1 MKIAKVIVDV
11 PLMQTDKP
19 FSYGIPSEM
28 EELIE
33 RGMRVHVPFGS
44 GNRLVQ
50 GIVIGFEDE
59 ELEPSVNLK
68 GISELLD
75 VEPVLTDEQLW
86 LADEMRHSVFSY
98 KISCLKAMLPNLL
111 NSNYDKLLKS
121 TDGTSVKW
129 SQLTEAEKISSA
141 KAVRLGQLSVEYLA
155 KSKENRKTE
164 KFLSIPDIEKL
175 AEFEIEKR
183 AKKRL
188 ELKYFLLR
196 LQEEKIAVKS
206 LNISSQIIKFFVE
219 HDLVKIEEVEISR
232 TKEKFEDVE
241 NDSAKILNSEQNAA
255 YEKIIASSDKPF
267 LLEGITGSGKT
278 EVYLQTIDHFLK
290 LGKTAIMLVPE
301 ISLTPQITNRF
312 IARFGDKVAIMHSG
326 LSDGEKYD
334 EWRKIKSGKAQVVV
348 GARSAIFAPVENLG
362 IIIIDEEHETSYKQ
376 DSSPRYH
383 ARDIA
388 LLRAKWHGARLVL
401 GSATPSLET
410 RARAMRGV
418 YELLL
423 LTKRANEAAILP
435 EIKIIDMRS
444 EISDQSANFSQSL
457 LTKIKEK
464 IDKDEQVILMLNRR
478 GYSSFVMC
486 RECGFVVDCPNC
498 DISLTLHM
506 DTRTLNCHYCGHVE
520 GIPQTC
526 PNCHS
531 RKIRYYGSGTQ
542 KVEEELRE
550 IMPEAGV
557 LRMDVDTTRT
567 KNAHEKILEKF
578 GNHEADILLGTQM
591 IAKGL
596 DFPNVTLV
604 GVINADTGLN
614 LPDFRASERS
624 FELLMQVA
632 GRAGRADKKGEVL
645 IQTFNPHHYAI
656 EMTKAQDYEK
666 FYEMEMS
673 FRREL
678 SYPPYYFTVQ
688 VLVSHQDEEVAI
700 QKSYEIAQLLKQN
713 LTEKAKIL
721 GPTARP
727 IARTHNLYHYQI
739 LVKYRFEEELESA
752 LNQVLELTQL
762 RDNKNLR
769 VLIDSEPQNFV

>member
-1 MKIAKVIVDV
+1 MKIAKVIVDL

-19 FSYGIPSEM
+19 FSYAISKEFQS
-28 EELIE
+28 LIE
-33 RGMRVHVPFGS
+33 LGMRVHVPFGT

-50 GIVIGFEDE
+50 GIIVGIE
-59 ELEPSVNLK
+59 EEKDAENSSVNLK
-68 GISELLD
+68 DIAELLD
-75 VEPVLTDEQLW
+75 LEPVLTEEQLW

-121 TDGTSVKW
+121 ADGAVSKW
-129 SQLTEAEKISSA
+129 SQLTEEEKISSA
-141 KAVRLGQLSVEYLA
+141 KAVRAGQLSVEYLA

-164 KFLSIPDIEKL
+164 KYLSIPDLEKL
-175 AEFEIEKR
+175 DEFEIEKR

-196 LQEEKIAVKS
+196 MTDEKIALKS
-206 LNISSQIIKFFVE
+206 LNFSSQIIKFFIE

-232 TKEKFEDVE
+232 TKDKFEAIE
-241 NDSAKILNSEQNAA
+241 NDSAKVLNSEQESA

-278 EVYLQTIDHFLK
+278 EVYLQTIDHFLQM
-290 LGKTAIMLVPE
+290 GKTAIMLVPE

-388 LLRAKWHGARLVL
+388 LLRAKWHGATLVL
-401 GSATPSLET
+401 GSATPSLES

-457 LTKIKEK
+457 LAKIKEK

-506 DTRTLNCHYCGHVE
+506 DTRTLNCHYCGHVQ

-526 PNCHS
+526 PNCQS

-550 IMPEAGV
+550 IMPEA
-557 LRMDVDTTRT
+557 
-567 KNAHEKILEKF
+567 
-578 GNHEADILLGTQM
+578 
-591 IAKGL
+591 
-596 DFPNVTLV
+596 
-604 GVINADTGLN
+604 
-614 LPDFRASERS
+614 
-624 FELLMQVA
+624 
-632 GRAGRADKKGEVL
+632 
-645 IQTFNPHHYAI
+645 
-656 EMTKAQDYEK
+656 
-666 FYEMEMS
+666 
-673 FRREL
+673 
-678 SYPPYYFTVQ
+678 
-688 VLVSHQDEEVAI
+688 
-700 QKSYEIAQLLKQN
+700 
-713 LTEKAKIL
+713 
-721 GPTARP
+721 
-727 IARTHNLYHYQI
+727 
-739 LVKYRFEEELESA
+739 
-752 LNQVLELTQL
+752 
-762 RDNKNLR
+762 R
-769 VLIDSEPQNFV
+769 V

>member
-11 PLMQTDKP
+11 PLMQTDRP
-19 FSYGIPSEM
+19 FSYQIPQKM
-28 EELIE
+28 EPLLEL
-33 RGMRVHVPFGS
+33 GMRVHVPFGQ

-50 GIVIGFEDE
+50 GIVVGFEE
-59 ELEPSVNLK
+59 MPELTENLK
-68 GISELLD
+68 EIVELLD
-75 VEPVLTDEQLW
+75 LEPVLNEEQLW

-98 KISCLKAMLPNLL
+98 KISELKAMLPNLL
-111 NSNYDKLLKS
+111 NSSYDKLL
-121 TDGTSVKW
+121 TAVNGTKIKW
-129 SQLTEAEKISSA
+129 STLSEAEKISSA
-141 KAVRLGQLSVEYLA
+141 KQVRAGNLTVEYLA

-164 KFLSIPDIEKL
+164 KYLLVPDVEKL
-175 AEFEIEKR
+175 AAFEIGKA
-183 AKKRL
+183 AKKRQ
-188 ELKYFLLR
+188 ELKYVLIR
-196 LQEEKIAVKS
+196 RSHEKILLKS
-206 LNISSQIIKFFVE
+206 LDFSAAIIKFFIGNE
-219 HDLVKIEEVEISR
+219 LVTVEEVEISR
-232 TKEKFEDVE
+232 TREKFDAIST
-241 NDSAKILNSEQNAA
+241 DQPKTLNTEQQAA
-255 YEKIIASSDKPF
+255 FEQIVKGGDKPF

-278 EVYLQTIDHFLK
+278 EVYLQVIAHFLAQ
-290 LGKTAIMLVPE
+290 GKTAIMLVPE

-312 IARFGDKVAIMHSG
+312 IARFGDQVAIMHSG

-334 EWRKIKSGKAQVVV
+334 EWRKIKSGEARVVV

-388 LLRAKWHGARLVL
+388 LLRAKWHGATLVL
-401 GSATPSLET
+401 GSATPSLES
-410 RARAMRGV
+410 RARAQRGV
-418 YELLL
+418 YELLM

-435 EIKIIDMRS
+435 DVQIVDMRN
-444 EISDQSANFSQSL
+444 EISDQSSNFSKIL

-464 IDKDEQVILMLNRR
+464 IEKNEQVILMLNRR

-486 RECGFVVDCPNC
+486 RDCGHVVDCPNC

-506 DTRTLNCHYCGHVE
+506 DTRTLNCHYCGHVQ

-526 PNCHS
+526 PSCQS
-531 RKIRYYGSGTQ
+531 RKIKYYGSGTQ
-542 KVEEELRE
+542 KVEEELNQ
-550 IMPEAGV
+550 ILPEVRV

-656 EMTKAQDYEK
+656 ELTKAQDYEK
-666 FYEMEMS
+666 FYEVEMR

-688 VLVSHQDEEVAI
+688 VLISHQDEEIAI
-700 QKSYEIAQLLKQN
+700 QRSYEIAQLLRQN
-713 LTEKAKIL
+713 LTPKAKIL

-739 LVKYRFEEELESA
+739 LVKYRFEDQLEMA

-762 RDNKNLR
+762 KENKELR
-769 VLIDSEPQNFV
+769 VRIDSEPQNFI

>member
-19 FSYGIPSEM
+19 FSYSLSAEF
-28 EELIE
+28 ENLLEV
-33 RGMRVHVPFGS
+33 GMRVHVPFGS

-155 KSKENRKTE
+155 KSKENKKTE

-196 LQEEKIAVKS
+196 LQEEKIAVRS
-206 LNISSQIIKFFVE
+206 LNFSSQIIKFFVE

-486 RECGFVVDCPNC
+486 RECGFVV
-498 DISLTLHM
+498 
-506 DTRTLNCHYCGHVE
+506 G
-520 GIPQTC
+520 
-526 PNCHS
+526 
-531 RKIRYYGSGTQ
+531 
-542 KVEEELRE
+542 
-550 IMPEAGV
+550 
-557 LRMDVDTTRT
+557 
-567 KNAHEKILEKF
+567 
-578 GNHEADILLGTQM
+578 
-591 IAKGL
+591 
-596 DFPNVTLV
+596 
-604 GVINADTGLN
+604 
-614 LPDFRASERS
+614 
-624 FELLMQVA
+624 
-632 GRAGRADKKGEVL
+632 
-645 IQTFNPHHYAI
+645 
-656 EMTKAQDYEK
+656 
-666 FYEMEMS
+666 
-673 FRREL
+673 
-678 SYPPYYFTVQ
+678 
-688 VLVSHQDEEVAI
+688 
-700 QKSYEIAQLLKQN
+700 
-713 LTEKAKIL
+713 
-721 GPTARP
+721 
-727 IARTHNLYHYQI
+727 
-739 LVKYRFEEELESA
+739 
-752 LNQVLELTQL
+752 
-762 RDNKNLR
+762 
-769 VLIDSEPQNFV
+769 

>member
-1 MKIAKVIVDV
+1 MKIAKIIVDV
-11 PLMQTDKP
+11 PLMQTDKA
-19 FSYGIPSEM
+19 FSYRVPD
-28 EELIE
+28 ELLDFLMI
-33 RGMRVHVPFGS
+33 GMRVHVPFGS
-44 GNRLVQ
+44 ANRLVQ
-50 GIVIGFEDE
+50 GIVVDFADE
-59 ELEPSVNLK
+59 EIFSDLK
-68 GISELLD
+68 AVSEVLD
-75 VEPVLTDEQLW
+75 PEPVLTKEQLW

-111 NSNYDKLLKS
+111 NSSYDKLLVAA
-121 TDGTSVKW
+121 DGSKLRW
-129 SQLTEAEKISSA
+129 SQLTEADKVLSVKKVRSA
-141 KAVRLGQLSVEYLA
+141 ELSVEYIA
-155 KSKENRKTE
+155 KSKENRKTQ
-164 KFLSIPDIEKL
+164 KFVVVNDVDKLS
-175 AEFEIEKR
+175 AFEIEKR

-188 ELKYFLLR
+188 EMKYYLLR
-196 LQEEKIAVKS
+196 HADEKLSVKD
-206 LNISSQIIKFFVE
+206 LDFSSAILKFFVE
-219 HDLVKIEEVEISR
+219 NQLVHIEEVELSR
-232 TKEKFEDVE
+232 TQATFDAVSS
-241 NDSAKILNSEQNAA
+241 DSAKVLNDEQQNAFNH
-255 YEKIIASSDKPF
+255 IIKSVEKPF

-278 EVYLQTIDHFLK
+278 EVYLQTIAHFLE

-312 IARFGDKVAIMHSG
+312 IARFGEKVAIMHSG

-334 EWRKIKSGKAQVVV
+334 EWRKIKSGAAQVVV

-362 IIIIDEEHETSYKQ
+362 VIIIDEEHESSYKQ
-376 DSSPRYH
+376 DASPRYH

-388 LLRAKWHGARLVL
+388 LLRAKWHHAALVL
-401 GSATPSLET
+401 GSATPSLES

-423 LTKRANEAAILP
+423 LTKRANESAILP
-435 EIKIIDMRS
+435 DVEIVDMRR
-444 EISDQSANFSQSL
+444 EISDQSSNFSHVL
-457 LTKIKEK
+457 LSKIKEK
-464 IDKDEQVILMLNRR
+464 IEKDEQVILMLNRR

-506 DTRTLNCHYCGHVE
+506 DTRTLNCHYCGHVQ

-526 PNCHS
+526 PNCQS

-542 KVEEELRE
+542 KVEEELHE
-550 IMPEAGV
+550 ILPEARV

-578 GNHEADILLGTQM
+578 GHHEADILLGTQM

-645 IQTFNPHHYAI
+645 IQTFNPKHYAI
-656 EMTKAQDYEK
+656 ELTKSQDYEK
-666 FYEMEMS
+666 FYEMEMR

-688 VLVSHQDEEVAI
+688 VLVSHKDEEVAV
-700 QKSYEIAQLLKQN
+700 QKSYEIAQLLRQN

-721 GPTARP
+721 GPTPRP

-739 LVKYRFEEELESA
+739 LVKYRFEESLERA

-762 RDNKNLR
+762 RENKELR

>member
-1 MKIAKVIVDV
+1 MKIAKVIVDL

-19 FSYGIPSEM
+19 FSYAISKEFQS
-28 EELIE
+28 LIE
-33 RGMRVHVPFGS
+33 LGMRVHAPFGT

-50 GIVIGFEDE
+50 GIIVGIE
-59 ELEPSVNLK
+59 EEKDAENSSVNLK
-68 GISELLD
+68 DIAELLD
-75 VEPVLTDEQLW
+75 LEPVLTEEQLW

-121 TDGTSVKW
+121 ADGDVSKW
-129 SQLTEAEKISSA
+129 SQLTEEEKISSA
-141 KAVRLGQLSVEYLA
+141 KAVRAGQLSVEYLA

-164 KFLSIPDIEKL
+164 KYLSIPDLEKL
-175 AEFEIEKR
+175 DEFEIEKR

-196 LQEEKIAVKS
+196 MTDEKIALKS
-206 LNISSQIIKFFVE
+206 LNFSSQIIKFFIE

-232 TKEKFEDVE
+232 TKDKFEAIE
-241 NDSAKILNSEQNAA
+241 NDSAKVLNSEQESA

-278 EVYLQTIDHFLK
+278 EVYLQTIDHFLQM
-290 LGKTAIMLVPE
+290 GKTAIMLVPE

-388 LLRAKWHGARLVL
+388 LLRAKWHGATLVL
-401 GSATPSLET
+401 GSATPSLES

-457 LTKIKEK
+457 LAKIKEK
-464 IDKDEQVILMLNRR
+464 IDKEEQVILMLNRR

-486 RECGFVVDCPNC
+486 
-498 DISLTLHM
+498 
-506 DTRTLNCHYCGHVE
+506 
-520 GIPQTC
+520 
-526 PNCHS
+526 
-531 RKIRYYGSGTQ
+531 
-542 KVEEELRE
+542 
-550 IMPEAGV
+550 
-557 LRMDVDTTRT
+557 
-567 KNAHEKILEKF
+567 
-578 GNHEADILLGTQM
+578 
-591 IAKGL
+591 
-596 DFPNVTLV
+596 
-604 GVINADTGLN
+604 
-614 LPDFRASERS
+614 
-624 FELLMQVA
+624 
-632 GRAGRADKKGEVL
+632 
-645 IQTFNPHHYAI
+645 
-656 EMTKAQDYEK
+656 
-666 FYEMEMS
+666 
-673 FRREL
+673 
-678 SYPPYYFTVQ
+678 
-688 VLVSHQDEEVAI
+688 
-700 QKSYEIAQLLKQN
+700 
-713 LTEKAKIL
+713 
-721 GPTARP
+721 
-727 IARTHNLYHYQI
+727 
-739 LVKYRFEEELESA
+739 
-752 LNQVLELTQL
+752 
-762 RDNKNLR
+762 
-769 VLIDSEPQNFV
+769 

>member
-1 MKIAKVIVDV
+1 MKIAKVIVDL

-19 FSYGIPSEM
+19 FSYAISKEFQS
-28 EELIE
+28 LIE
-33 RGMRVHVPFGS
+33 LGMRVHVPFGT

-50 GIVIGFEDE
+50 GIIVGIE
-59 ELEPSVNLK
+59 EEKDAENSSVNLK
-68 GISELLD
+68 DIAELLD
-75 VEPVLTDEQLW
+75 VEPVLTEEQLW

-121 TDGTSVKW
+121 ADGAVSKW
-129 SQLTEAEKISSA
+129 SQLTEEEKISSA
-141 KAVRLGQLSVEYLA
+141 KAVRAGQLSVEYLA
-155 KSKENRKTE
+155 KSKENRRTE
-164 KFLSIPDIEKL
+164 KYLSIPDLEKL

-196 LQEEKIAVKS
+196 MTEEKIALKS
-206 LNISSQIIKFFVE
+206 LNFSSQIIKFFIE

-232 TKEKFEDVE
+232 TKDKFEAIE
-241 NDSAKILNSEQNAA
+241 NDSAKVLNSEQESA

-278 EVYLQTIDHFLK
+278 EVYLQTIDHFLQM
-290 LGKTAIMLVPE
+290 GKTAIMLVPE

-348 GARSAIFAPVENLG
+348 GARSAIFTPVENLG

-388 LLRAKWHGARLVL
+388 LLRAKWHGATLVL
-401 GSATPSLET
+401 GSATPSLES

-457 LTKIKEK
+457 LAKIKEK

-506 DTRTLNCHYCGHVE
+506 DTRTLNCHYCGHVQ

-526 PNCHS
+526 PNCQS

-542 KVEEELRE
+542 KVDRKS
-550 IMPEAGV
+550 
-557 LRMDVDTTRT
+557 TR
-567 KNAHEKILEKF
+567 
-578 GNHEADILLGTQM
+578 
-591 IAKGL
+591 
-596 DFPNVTLV
+596 
-604 GVINADTGLN
+604 LN
-614 LPDFRASERS
+614 S
-624 FELLMQVA
+624 
-632 GRAGRADKKGEVL
+632 
-645 IQTFNPHHYAI
+645 
-656 EMTKAQDYEK
+656 
-666 FYEMEMS
+666 
-673 FRREL
+673 
-678 SYPPYYFTVQ
+678 
-688 VLVSHQDEEVAI
+688 SH
-700 QKSYEIAQLLKQN
+700 L
-713 LTEKAKIL
+713 
-721 GPTARP
+721 
-727 IARTHNLYHYQI
+727 
-739 LVKYRFEEELESA
+739 
-752 LNQVLELTQL
+752 
-762 RDNKNLR
+762 
-769 VLIDSEPQNFV
+769 

>member
-11 PLMQTDKP
+11 PLMQTDKA
-19 FSYGIPSEM
+19 FSYAVGQEFS
-28 EELIE
+28 ELIE
-33 RGMRVHVPFGS
+33 PGMRVHLPFGT

-50 GIVIGFEDE
+50 GIVVEV
-59 ELEPSVNLK
+59 LEQAEQLENLK
-68 GISELLD
+68 TIAELLD
-75 VEPVLTDEQLW
+75 PEPVLTPEQLW

-111 NSNYDKLLKS
+111 NSNYDKLLRAS
-121 TDGTSVKW
+121 DGSSSKW
-129 SQLTEAEKISSA
+129 SELTEAQKIASA
-141 KAVRLGQLSVEYLA
+141 KAVRAGEISIEYLA
-155 KSKENRKTE
+155 KSKENRK
-164 KFLSIPDIEKL
+164 IEKYLSVPDLDKL
-175 AEFEIEKR
+175 AQFEIEKR

-196 LQEEKIAVKS
+196 LNQEKIALKTLDFS
-206 LNISSQIIKFFVE
+206 TQIIKFFGE

-232 TKEKFEDVE
+232 TKEKFAAIQSDQ
-241 NDSAKILNSEQNAA
+241 AKQLNAEQTQAF
-255 YEKIIASSDKPF
+255 EKIIHNPERTF

-290 LGKTAIMLVPE
+290 KGQTAIMLVPE

-334 EWRKIKSGKAQVVV
+334 EWRKIKSGQAQVVI

-362 IIIIDEEHETSYKQ
+362 IIIIDEEHESSYKQ

-388 LLRAKWHGARLVL
+388 LLRAKWHGAALLL
-401 GSATPSLET
+401 GSATPSLES

-418 YELLL
+418 YDLLL

-435 EIKIIDMRS
+435 EIQVVDMRR
-444 EISDQSANFSQSL
+444 EISDQLTNFSQTL
-457 LTKIKEK
+457 LQKIKEK
-464 IDKDEQVILMLNRR
+464 IEKNEQIILMLNRR

-506 DTRTLNCHYCGHVE
+506 DTRTLNCHYCGHVQ

-526 PNCHS
+526 PNCQS

-542 KVEEELRE
+542 KVEEELHK
-550 IMPEAGV
+550 ILPEARV

-567 KNAHEKILEKF
+567 KNAHEKILDKF
-578 GNHEADILLGTQM
+578 GKHEADILLGTQM

-614 LPDFRASERS
+614 LPDFRASERA

-632 GRAGRADKKGEVL
+632 GRAGRADKKGEVI
-645 IQTFNPHHYAI
+645 IQTFNPNHYAI
-656 EMTKAQDYEK
+656 QLTKAQDYEK
-666 FYEMEMS
+666 FYEKEMA
-673 FRREL
+673 FRKEL

-688 VLVSHQDEEVAI
+688 VLISHQNEEIVI
-700 QKSYEIAQLLKQN
+700 QKAYEIAQLLRQN
-713 LTEKAKIL
+713 LTTKAKIL

-727 IARTHNLYHYQI
+727 IARTHNLFHYQI
-739 LVKYRFEEELESA
+739 LVKYRFEEQLENA
-752 LNQVLELTQL
+752 LNQVLELTQQ
-762 RDNKNLR
+762 RENKNLR